1 MIGQMASEIFKF
13 ESVDEDDDGRR
24 RKDDGPLVYYKLTL
38 WAFGS
43 GELKKRG
50 SVEYVISER
59 GKKNSKT
66 CDSERYQFNQLNFF
80 KMLQNNL
87 NLEYVEN
94 NIIAQQTHLT
104 AKYEFC

>member
-1 MIGQMASEIFKF
+1 M
-13 ESVDEDDDGRR
+13 
-24 RKDDGPLVYYKLTL
+24 
-38 WAFGS
+38 
-43 GELKKRG
+43 
-50 SVEYVISER
+50 EYVISER

-94 NIIAQQTHLT
+94 NIIQSSRVITIIFTTKTSTSDDGISLGMDL
-104 AKYEFC
+104 FL

>member
-1 MIGQMASEIFKF
+1 MK
-13 ESVDEDDDGRR
+13 
-24 RKDDGPLVYYKLTL
+24 
-38 WAFGS
+38 
-43 GELKKRG
+43 
-50 SVEYVISER
+50 YVISER

-66 CDSERYQFNQLNFF
+66 IDSEGYKFNQMNFL

-94 NIIAQQTHLT
+94 NILEQKTHLN